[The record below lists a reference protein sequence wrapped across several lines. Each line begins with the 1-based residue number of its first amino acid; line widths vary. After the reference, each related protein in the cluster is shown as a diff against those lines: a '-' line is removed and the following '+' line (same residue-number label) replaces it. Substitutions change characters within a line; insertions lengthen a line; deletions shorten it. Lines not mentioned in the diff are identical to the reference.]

1 MFENLISDFRQLFYP
16 HYCVGCG
23 SDNLENDQHLCL
35 HCVAHL
41 PHTGFA
47 NMTMN
52 PVEQVF
58 EGRVPF
64 RFAFS
69 EFYFSKG
76 QIVQSLIH
84 QLKYKGNK
92 PVGHY
97 LGSLIGKSILQS
109 PRLSLPDIIVP
120 LPMFAKKEFK
130 RGYNQ
135 ATVLCEGLSAETS
148 LPIDKNNIHRTRA
161 TETQTRK
168 HRIERWLNVD
178 GSFSIHDKR
187 KFEHKHILLVD
198 DVITTGAT
206 LEACAQML
214 LTVPGVSV
222 SFAAIAHAS
231 R

>member
-1 MFENLISDFRQLFYP
+1 MLKNLLSDFRQLFYP
-16 HYCVGCG
+16 HYCAGCG
-23 SDNLENDQHLCL
+23 SDNLESEAHLCL
-35 HCVAHL
+35 RCIAHL
-41 PHTGFA
+41 SHTGFA
-47 NMTMN
+47 NIMMN

-58 EGRVPF
+58 EGRIPF

-76 QIVQSLIH
+76 QIVQALIH
-84 QLKYKGNK
+84 QLKYKGNRA
-92 PVGHY
+92 VGLY
-97 LGSLIGKSILQS
+97 LGALIGRSL
-109 PRLSLPDIIVP
+109 LSSSRITLPDLVVP

-135 ATVLCEGLSAETS
+135 ATVLCEGLSTETS
-148 LPIDKNNIHRTRA
+148 LPINKTNLHRTRA

-168 HRIERWLNVD
+168 HRVERWLNVD
-178 GSFSIHDKR
+178 GSFSVLDSG

-206 LEACAQML
+206 LEACAQTL
-214 LTVPGVSV
+214 LTIPGVSV